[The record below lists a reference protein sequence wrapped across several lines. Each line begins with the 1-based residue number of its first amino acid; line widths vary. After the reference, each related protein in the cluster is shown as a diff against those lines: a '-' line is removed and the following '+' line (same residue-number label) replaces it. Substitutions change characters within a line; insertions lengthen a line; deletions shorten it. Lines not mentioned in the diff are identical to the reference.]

1 MKLQEDVKWNS
12 LVKPFVRIELTIFRL
27 LSERFT
33 TKLKRRC
40 EIRESNTGFLG
51 HNEMY

>member
-1 MKLQEDVKWNS
+1 MIGLWMIYEIQEDVKWNS

-33 TKLKRRC
+33 TKLKALR
-40 EIRESNTGFLG
+40 NP
-51 HNEMY
+51 